1 MDIKTITK
9 LLGAGYTKAEID
21 AMQGGAG
28 DQQGAAG
35 NEGAGAEEQN
45 AGKEQG
51 DAGAKNAEQ
60 VNNPVDISVAVEALT
75 NTVKGLQETVKAIQ
89 TANVAG
95 ASSTGAKDTSVDDAI
110 SSFLK
115 TL

>member
-1 MDIKTITK
+1 MDIETITK
-9 LLGAGYTKAEID
+9 LLDAGYTKAEID
-21 AMQGGAG
+21 AMQGSAG
-28 DQQGAAG
+28 DQQGAAQDQ
-35 NEGAGAEEQN
+35 GAGAEEQN

-51 DAGAKNAEQ
+51 NAGAENAEQ

-95 ASSTGAKDTSVDDAI
+95 ASSTDVKDTSVDDAMK
-110 SSFLK
+110 SFLK